1 MSASEVG
8 DGPVQGVPMGRGGVA
23 GAVKTGAVKAA
34 TAAVLSVVMALA
46 LVLLTACSGGSGG
59 GFEGADAG
67 RGTPPAVEREPGAVI
82 TQMELAVESPSV
94 ESARRIVYASRDAH
108 GGPAVVSGSVLE
120 PTAQWT
126 GDGPR
131 PLLVIAPGT
140 QGAADN
146 CAPSMTMHFGTAPPP
161 PSRHFLDLGWAV
173 AITDYQGLGTPG
185 PHTYLVREAQGNAV
199 LDVARAA
206 QDLLGGGGNLDAAWA
221 PSSEVPIAV
230 FGFSQG
236 GAASAAAAE
245 LAADYAP
252 ELDIRAVYAGGVPV
266 DLQSTAEEI
275 DGSALS
281 GAMGYAINGLVAAYP
296 EIRAGLDAMMNDEG
310 RRFLRDTATQC
321 IGATLAMWGRR
332 DSSDFTADG
341 RSFAEHLGAGA
352 GGGVGEAVDKQRLG
366 TVAPGMPVFVTH
378 NVQDDVIP
386 VAGARRLVR
395 EWCGGGANVTYAEVD
410 EDLGDASHGLAW
422 QLTADEAFG
431 WLVSVMGGPDAPGA
445 EGTC

>member
-1 MSASEVG
+1 MSASVEG
-8 DGPVQGVPMGRGGVA
+8 SAAGRGFAPVRR
-23 GAVKTGAVKAA
+23 VLAA
-34 TAAVLSVVMALA
+34 LLVIVLAAV
-46 LVLLTACSGGSGG
+46 TGCSAG
-59 GFEGADAG
+59 GFEGADAD
-67 RGTPPAVEREPGAVI
+67 RGTPPPVEREPGAVI
-82 TQMELAVESPSV
+82 TEMELAVDSPSV
-94 ESARRIVYASRDAH
+94 ADARRIVYASTDTH
-108 GGPAVVSGSVLE
+108 GGPDVVSGSVLE
-120 PTAQWT
+120 PTAPWT

-146 CAPSMTMHFGTAPPP
+146 CAPSMTMHFGTSPPP

-185 PHTYLVREAQGNAV
+185 THTYLVREAQGRAV

-206 QDLLGGGGNLDAAWA
+206 EKLIGEFGSGGFGSGGFGSDGAADTPVA
-221 PSSEVPIAV
+221 I

-245 LAADYAP
+245 MAGEYAP
-252 ELDIRAVYAGGVPV
+252 EVSIRAVYAGGVPA
-266 DLQSTAEEI
+266 DLPSTATEI
-275 DGSALS
+275 DGSPLS

-296 EIRAGLDAMMNDEG
+296 EVGEEVDAMLNAEG
-310 RRFLRDTATQC
+310 RRFLDESATQC
-321 IGATLAMWGRR
+321 IGATLALWGRR
-332 DSSDFTADG
+332 DSSDFTVDG
-341 RSFAEHLGAGA
+341 RSFAEHLDEVAGP
-352 GGGVGEAVDKQRLG
+352 GLREAVGKQKLG

-378 NVQDDVIP
+378 NVRDDVIP

-395 EWCGGGANVTYAEVD
+395 EWCDGGANVTYAEVD

-422 QLTADEAFG
+422 QLTQDEAFG

>member
-1 MSASEVG
+1 MSASVEG
-8 DGPVQGVPMGRGGVA
+8 SAAGRGFAPVRRVLAALLVA
-23 GAVKTGAVKAA
+23 VL
-34 TAAVLSVVMALA
+34 AAV
-46 LVLLTACSGGSGG
+46 TGCSAG
-59 GFEGADAG
+59 GFEGADAD
-67 RGTPPAVEREPGAVI
+67 RGTPPPVEREPGAVI
-82 TQMELAVESPSV
+82 TRMELAVDSPSV
-94 ESARRIVYASRDAH
+94 ADARRIVYASTDAH
-108 GGPAVVSGSVLE
+108 GGPDVVSGSVLE
-120 PTAQWT
+120 PTAPWT

-146 CAPSMTMHFGTAPPP
+146 CAPSMTMHFGTSPPP

-185 PHTYLVREAQGNAV
+185 THTYLVREAQGRAV

-206 QDLLGGGGNLDAAWA
+206 EKLIGEFGSGGFGSDGAADTPVA
-221 PSSEVPIAV
+221 I

-245 LAADYAP
+245 MAGEYAP
-252 ELDIRAVYAGGVPV
+252 EVSIRAVYAGGVPA
-266 DLQSTAEEI
+266 DLPSTATEI
-275 DGSALS
+275 DGSPLS

-296 EIRAGLDAMMNDEG
+296 EVGEEVDAMLNAEG
-310 RRFLRDTATQC
+310 RRFLDESATQC
-321 IGATLAMWGRR
+321 IGATLALWGRR
-332 DSSDFTADG
+332 DSSDFTVDG
-341 RSFAEHLGAGA
+341 RSFAEHLDEVAGP
-352 GGGVGEAVDKQRLG
+352 GLREAVGKQKLG

-378 NVQDDVIP
+378 NVRDDVIP

-395 EWCGGGANVTYAEVD
+395 EWCDGGANVTYAEVD

-422 QLTADEAFG
+422 QLTQDEAFG

>member
-1 MSASEVG
+1 MSASVEG
-8 DGPVQGVPMGRGGVA
+8 DGPVQGRFRAQGRLL
-23 GAVKTGAVKAA
+23 AA
-34 TAAVLSVVMALA
+34 LLVVVIFGLAA
-46 LVLLTACSGGSGG
+46 CSGG
-59 GFEGADAG
+59 GFEGANAG
-67 RGTPPAVEREPGAVI
+67 RAKPPAVEREPGTVI
-82 TQMELAVESPSV
+82 TEMDLAVESPSV
-94 ESARRIVYASRDAH
+94 AAARRIVYASRDAH
-108 GGPAVVSGSVLE
+108 GESNVVSGSVLE
-120 PTAQWT
+120 PTAEWT

-146 CAPSMTMHFGTAPPP
+146 CAPSMTMHFGTSPPP

-173 AITDYQGLGTPG
+173 AITDYEGLGTPG
-185 PHTYLVREAQGNAV
+185 GHTYLVREAQGHAV

-206 QDLLGGGGNLDAAWA
+206 EKLLWPRAG
-221 PSSEVPIAV
+221 EKTPIAV

-245 LAADYAP
+245 MAAEHAP
-252 ELDIRAVYAGGVPV
+252 ELDIRAVYAGGVPA
-266 DLQSTAEEI
+266 DLPSTAEEI
-275 DGSALS
+275 DGSPLS

-296 EIRAGLDAMMNDEG
+296 GIGDEVDAMLGEEG
-310 RRFLRDTATQC
+310 RRFLDETATQC
-321 IGATLAMWGRR
+321 IGATLALWGRR
-332 DSSDFTADG
+332 DSSDFTRDG
-341 RSFAEHLGAGA
+341 QSFAEHLGSGA
-352 GGGVGEAVDKQRLG
+352 GPGLRAAVDKQKLG

-386 VAGARRLVR
+386 VDGARRLVR
-395 EWCGGGANVTYAEVD
+395 DWCGAGANVTYAEVD

-422 QLTADEAFG
+422 QLTQDEAFG

>member
-1 MSASEVG
+1 MVAVLAA
-8 DGPVQGVPMGRGGVA
+8 VA
-23 GAVKTGAVKAA
+23 G
-34 TAAVLSVVMALA
+34 
-46 LVLLTACSGGSGG
+46 CSAG

-67 RGTPPAVEREPGAVI
+67 RGAPPPVEREPGAVI
-82 TQMELAVESPSV
+82 TEMDLAVESPSV
-94 ESARRIVYASRDAH
+94 ASARRIVYASTDAH
-108 GGPAVVSGSVLE
+108 GGPSAVSGSVLE
-120 PTAQWT
+120 PAAEWT

-185 PHTYLVREAQGNAV
+185 THTYLVREAQGRAV

-206 QDLLGGGGNLDAAWA
+206 AESLGDGPVESWGPGAGT
-221 PSSEVPIAV
+221 PISM

-236 GAASAAAAE
+236 GAATAAAAE
-245 LAADYAP
+245 LAAGYAP

-266 DLQSTAEEI
+266 DLPSTAAQI
-275 DGSALS
+275 DGSPLS
-281 GAMGYAINGLVAAYP
+281 GAMGYAINGLAAAYP
-296 EIRAGLDAMMNDEG
+296 GIRGEVDSMMNEEG
-310 RRFLRDTATQC
+310 TRFLRETATQC
-321 IGATLAMWGRR
+321 IGATLVLWGRR
-332 DSSDFTADG
+332 DSADFTVDG
-341 RSFAEHLGAGA
+341 RSFAEHLDEVAGP
-352 GGGVGEAVDKQRLG
+352 GLREAVGKQKLG

-378 NVQDDVIP
+378 NVKDDVIP

-395 EWCGGGANVTYAEVD
+395 EWCDGGANVTYAEVD

-422 QLTADEAFG
+422 QLTQDEAFG
-431 WLVSVMGGPDAPGA
+431 WLVSVMGGPDAPGV